1 MIIPLTPRILG
12 YLIEKGYTYVLAAT
26 IEHPDEGT
34 VTITL
39 SPLKDKPESGNLP
52 RGYEVYYH
60 ITQEPMQMA
69 CGIDNT
75 TTVIIDLPESES
87 MSDFD
92 AEEVLEDNYFRMSE
106 DFYRQVLESLE
117 DYAVFTTDQMGDV
130 NSWNKGA
137 ERMLGY
143 SEKEVIGQ
151 NARIFFTEKDQEAK
165 EPEKELQSA
174 LKYGKAIDERFHVR
188 KDGSVFWG
196 SGLVFPLYDT
206 RKLHRGFSKIMRTLK
221 EQSDSKDHAPETR
234 V

>member
-26 IEHPDEGT
+26 TEHPDEGT

-39 SPLKDKPESGNLP
+39 FPIKDKPESGNLP

-75 TTVIIDLPESES
+75 TTVIIDLPESEA
-87 MSDFD
+87 MPDFD
-92 AEEVLEDNYFRMSE
+92 ADEVLEDNYFRMSE

-130 NSWNKGA
+130 NSWNKGC
-137 ERMLGY
+137 
-143 SEKEVIGQ
+143 
-151 NARIFFTEKDQEAK
+151 
-165 EPEKELQSA
+165 
-174 LKYGKAIDERFHVR
+174 RF
-188 KDGSVFWG
+188 
-196 SGLVFPLYDT
+196 
-206 RKLHRGFSKIMRTLK
+206 
-221 EQSDSKDHAPETR
+221 Q
-234 V
+234 

>member
-12 YLIEKGYTYVLAAT
+12 YLIEKGYTYVLAAST
-26 IEHPDEGT
+26 EHPDEGT

-39 SPLKDKPESGNLP
+39 FPVKDRPESGNLP
-52 RGYEVYYH
+52 RGYEVYYQ
-60 ITQEPMQMA
+60 ITQEPMQMS

-75 TTVIIDLPESES
+75 TTVVIDLPENES
-87 MSDFD
+87 MPDLESD
-92 AEEVLEDNYFRMSE
+92 EVLDDNYFRMSE

-137 ERMLGY
+137 ERVLGY
-143 SEKEVIGQ
+143 SEREVIGQ

-165 EPEKELQSA
+165 EPEKELQNA
-174 LKYGKAIDERFHVR
+174 LKHGKGIDERFHVR

-206 RKLHRGFSKIMRTLK
+206 KKSHRGFTKIMRNLE
-221 EQSDSKDHAPETR
+221 EQRESKGHAPKTR
-234 V
+234 I